1 MEMGKCTD
9 KSGLVTGASGGLGRA
24 IVLDL
29 AADGA
34 NVVALSR
41 SDEGLRETAALAAG
55 LPGSVRVLRADVTD
69 EAGVVVAIAEV
80 ESALVALITS

>member
-1 MEMGKCTD
+1 MGRCAD

-34 NVVALSR
+34 NVVALGR
-41 SDEGLRETAALAAG
+41 KIEGLRETAALAHGLAG
-55 LPGSVRVLRADVTD
+55 TVRGA
-69 EAGVVVAIAEV
+69 AGRRHG
-80 ESALVALITS
+80 